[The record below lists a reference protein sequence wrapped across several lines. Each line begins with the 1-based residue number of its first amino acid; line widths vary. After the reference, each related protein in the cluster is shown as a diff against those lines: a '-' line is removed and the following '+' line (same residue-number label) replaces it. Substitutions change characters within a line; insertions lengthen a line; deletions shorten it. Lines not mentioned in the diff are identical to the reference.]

1 MTTTSLSPQSS
12 ARRQLVAVARC
23 DVAAA
28 MALAVPFV
36 LCHPAEA
43 TVLSDLGDVAA
54 WSGSTADLDAF
65 RKGIA
70 ELLAAAGSVARQH
83 VPATSRP

>member
-1 MTTTSLSPQSS
+1 MTTTSLSPVSS
-12 ARRQLVAVARC
+12 ARRQLLAIARC

-36 LCHPAEA
+36 LCHPAQA

-54 WSGSTADLDAF
+54 QSGSTTDLEAFRTGIADL
-65 RKGIA
+65 
-70 ELLAAAGSVARQH
+70 LTAAGSR
-83 VPATSRP
+83 

>member
-1 MTTTSLSPQSS
+1 MTTTSPSPLSS
-12 ARRQLVAVARC
+12 ARRQLLAVARS

-36 LCHPAEA
+36 LCHPAQA

-54 WSGSTADLDAF
+54 RSGSTADLESF
-65 RKGIA
+65 RTGVA
-70 ELLAAAGSVARQH
+70 ELLAAAAGSR
-83 VPATSRP
+83 R

>member
-1 MTTTSLSPQSS
+1 MTSSSVSRLSS
-12 ARRQLVAVARC
+12 ARRQLLAVARC

-36 LCHPAEA
+36 LCNPAQA

-54 WSGSTADLDAF
+54 RSGSAGDLDAF
-65 RKGIA
+65 RAGVA
-70 ELLAAAGSVARQH
+70 DLLAAAGSHR
-83 VPATSRP
+83 

>member
-1 MTTTSLSPQSS
+1 MGAMTTTSPSLLSS
-12 ARRQLVAVARC
+12 ARRQLLAVARC

-28 MALAVPFV
+28 MALAVPFI

-54 WSGSTADLDAF
+54 CSGSTADLAAF
-65 RKGIA
+65 RAGVA
-70 ELLAAAGSVARQH
+70 DLLAVAGSRW
-83 VPATSRP
+83 

>member
-1 MTTTSLSPQSS
+1 MTTTSLSPLSS
-12 ARRQLVAVARC
+12 ARRQLLAVARC

-36 LCHPAEA
+36 LCHPAQA

-54 WSGSTADLDAF
+54 QSGSTADLEAF
-65 RKGIA
+65 RTGVA
-70 ELLAAAGSVARQH
+70 DLLAAAASHR
-83 VPATSRP
+83 

>member
-1 MTTTSLSPQSS
+1 MTTTSLSPLSA
-12 ARRQLVAVARC
+12 ARRQLLAVARC

-36 LCHPAEA
+36 LCHPAQA

-54 WSGSTADLDAF
+54 GSGSDADLEAF
-65 RKGIA
+65 RSGVA
-70 ELLAAAGSVARQH
+70 DLLVAAGAPR
-83 VPATSRP
+83 

>member
-1 MTTTSLSPQSS
+1 MTAPSPSRLSS
-12 ARRQLVAVARC
+12 ARRQLLAFARY

-36 LCHPAEA
+36 LCHPAQA

-54 WSGSTADLDAF
+54 RSGSADDLDAF
-65 RKGIA
+65 RSGVA
-70 ELLAAAGSVARQH
+70 DLLAAAGSHR
-83 VPATSRP
+83 